1 MRLSH
6 SLEYFAVKAFAML
19 VCLLPRRAALALGAG
34 LGRLGWLL
42 RARRDLVLANL
53 AQALP
58 HATPAERSRIGAR
71 AARNFGVTVS
81 EFIRI
86 GSKERGRVLATV
98 DIQGIEPLR
107 AALGEGK
114 GALLLTGHLGA
125 WAVYFGAVSSSG
137 IPIALLV
144 GKQHNEKVDKLIH
157 AIPGDSV
164 EFIPKGRSAV
174 KRIAAKLREGGA
186 IVMVADQH
194 AGAAGVMAPF
204 LGRDAPT
211 LALPGA
217 FAAKHGAPV
226 FFMHGRRL
234 DDGRHLVVIERIQL
248 DSPPGSAAL
257 KEEVTLRYNEVLG
270 KAVLACPEQ
279 YFWYHRR
286 WRDSDLA
293 DREPQGDA

>member
-6 SLEYFAVKAFAML
+6 TLEYITVKAFAKL

-42 RARRDLVLANL
+42 RVRRGLVLANL

-58 HATPAERSRIGAR
+58 QASPAERRRIGAR

-86 GSKERGRVLATV
+86 GFKERDRILATV
-98 DIQGIEPLR
+98 EIEGVEPLR
-107 AALGEGK
+107 AALAEGN

-125 WAVYFGAVSSSG
+125 WAVYFGAVSSLG

-174 KRIAAKLREGGA
+174 KRIATKLREGGA
-186 IVMVADQH
+186 VVMVADQH

-204 LGRDAPT
+204 LGRDTPC

-226 FFMHGRRL
+226 FFMRGRRL
-234 DDGRHLVVIERIQL
+234 DDGRHLVIISRIHL
-248 DSPPGSAAL
+248 ASPPGSAAL
-257 KEEVTLRYNEVLG
+257 KEEVTARYNEVLG
-270 KAVLACPEQ
+270 EAVLACPEQ

-293 DREPQGDA
+293 DLIPDSEA